1 MSLISDIKSE
11 IKSLP
16 VAKRDL
22 RKFAILVGGVFLILC
37 VVIFLKGGSELLKW
51 IFLVLGGSLFLSGLV
66 IPASLKK
73 VYIIWMTLA
82 LILGWLMSR
91 VIITILFFFVL
102 TPLASIAKV
111 VGKKFLDLDFRDN
124 KSTYWISKEQ
134 GKKINY
140 SKMY

>member
-124 KSTYWISKEQ
+124 KSTYWISEEQ